1 MESREACEIKLDE
14 SALKF
19 VTGRI
24 DCNNANEVLECVSEE
39 DITEHGLEDAGFI
52 TCKHEVMI
60 QDKSNK
66 RALKNYVNL
75 KFWAFLTTN
84 LPFVDIFEDFLHF
97 YELKLL
103 HLVKVV
109 FEWPL
114 FDY

>member
-60 QDKSNK
+60 QEKSYK
-66 RALKNYVNL
+66 GALKNYVDL
-75 KFWAFLTTN
+75 RFWTFLTTN
-84 LPFVDIFEDFLHF
+84 LPFVDIFEDFLYF
-97 YELKLL
+97 YELK
-103 HLVKVV
+103 
-109 FEWPL
+109 
-114 FDY
+114 